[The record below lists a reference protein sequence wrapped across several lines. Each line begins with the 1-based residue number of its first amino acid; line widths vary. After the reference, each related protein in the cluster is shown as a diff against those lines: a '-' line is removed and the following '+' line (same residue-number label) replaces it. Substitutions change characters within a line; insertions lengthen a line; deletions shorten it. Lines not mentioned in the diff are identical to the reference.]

1 MKIGDLVKMD
11 FRQRENFQDLWGV
24 GLVVEVEKRQATFGG
39 TDIVV
44 LWSKPKRLSWEMP
57 ELLELINESR

>member
-11 FRQRENFQDLWGV
+11 LRQRENLQDLWGV

-44 LWSKPKRLSWEMP
+44 LWSKLKMVSWEMP

>member
-39 TDIVV
+39 TDIAV
-44 LWSKPKRLSWEMP
+44 LWSKPKMLSWEMP
-57 ELLELINESR
+57 ELLELINENR